1 MNYDYT
7 LQEMENNILNYLGGP
22 TVQVELT
29 SSQIQF
35 AISESARTLSRYIPT
50 IRRVTLPVFPGM
62 AEYNL
67 IDVDNRQI
75 QTVFQTVRVN
85 QNTIFYNIIKLD
97 PLLHPYNVDDFIEI
111 IQLIQMR
118 EKFMNMDP
126 NFDFDPVLQILHFFP
141 PISIGEIYAIVTY
154 QVTPNLN
161 ELTQY
166 NYRWVERYAT
176 AIQKE
181 LLGRVRSKYSGV
193 NTPIGQVQM
202 DGQTL
207 LSEQSA
213 EKTQLLQ
220 ELMARVTADV
230 LKYAHFVG

>member
-1 MNYDYT
+1 MDQNYT

-22 TVQVELT
+22 TLQVELT
-29 SSQIQF
+29 PSQIQF

-50 IRRVTLPVFPGM
+50 IRRVTVPVVPGM

-67 IDVDNRQI
+67 VDVDNRQI
-75 QTVFQTVRVN
+75 QTVIQTVRVN

-111 IQLIQMR
+111 IQLVQMR

-126 NFDFDPVLQILHFFP
+126 NFSFDPTLQILHFYP
-141 PISIGEIYAIVTY
+141 PISIGELYTVITY
-154 QVTPNLN
+154 SVTPNLE

-181 LLGRVRSKYSGV
+181 ILGRVRSKYSGV
-193 NTPIGQVQM
+193 NTPLGQLQM
-202 DGQTL
+202 DGPTL
-207 LSEQSA
+207 LSEQST
-213 EKTQLLQ
+213 EKQALLQ
-220 ELMARVTADV
+220 EVMARITADV
-230 LKYAHFVG
+230 LRYQHFVG